1 MVEATRLFLASLLGL
16 VTGFFSGA
24 FGIGGGAVSTPAI
37 RLILQEPAGIALGT
51 TLPLA
56 IPSAVT
62 GGFNYWRQ
70 GQVNRRALVMV
81 APLGAAASVGGAL
94 LTRFLDLDW
103 LMLVTAVFILYLS
116 VRTLRDALGRSR
128 DASGMAAR
136 DRDGGGSLTAK
147 YAAIGVAAGLMSG
160 LLGLGGGIVM
170 VPAFLLWA
178 DMEVKEALGT
188 SLVSIAFIALPG
200 TLVHSLLGHIDW
212 ALVAAMT
219 LGVVPGSWMG
229 SRLTLRARARRVLLS
244 FSALLAL
251 TGIIFI
257 VKEAQVIL

>member
-1 MVEATRLFLASLLGL
+1 
-16 VTGFFSGA
+16 
-24 FGIGGGAVSTPAI
+24 
-37 RLILQEPAGIALGT
+37 
-51 TLPLA
+51 
-56 IPSAVT
+56 
-62 GGFNYWRQ
+62 
-70 GQVNRRALVMV
+70 
-81 APLGAAASVGGAL
+81 
-94 LTRFLDLDW
+94 
-103 LMLVTAVFILYLS
+103 VFILYLS

-136 DRDGGGSLTAK
+136 DRDGGGSLAAK

-178 DMEVKEALGT
+178 DMEVKEAMGT

-257 VKEAQVIL
+257 VKEAQAIL